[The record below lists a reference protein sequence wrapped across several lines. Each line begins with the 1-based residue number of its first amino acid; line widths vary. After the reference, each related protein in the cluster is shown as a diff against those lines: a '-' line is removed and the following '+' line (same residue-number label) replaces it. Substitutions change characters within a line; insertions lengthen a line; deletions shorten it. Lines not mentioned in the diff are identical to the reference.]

1 MRRATAQGIAYFSL
15 IATNLVSAPW
25 RVAAVGDFDGDFDD
39 DILWHNPVNGEVRGW
54 TLQGGLKVGAALIRT
69 GVTSQYTVL
78 STMDTDHDGDDDVF
92 WRNEATGD
100 VFGWKMNG
108 LVRESGSFIRNVSLN
123 WKIVNE

>member
-1 MRRATAQGIAYFSL
+1 M
-15 IATNLVSAPW
+15 
-25 RVAAVGDFDGDFDD
+25 
-39 DILWHNPVNGEVRGW
+39 
-54 TLQGGLKVGAALIRT
+54 GAALIRT

>member
-1 MRRATAQGIAYFSL
+1 
-15 IATNLVSAPW
+15 
-25 RVAAVGDFDGDFDD
+25 
-39 DILWHNPVNGEVRGW
+39 
-54 TLQGGLKVGAALIRT
+54 
-69 GVTSQYTVL
+69 
-78 STMDTDHDGDDDVF
+78 MDTDHDGDDDVF